1 MEIRL
6 ATPKDAEALLQ
17 IYRFYVEN
25 TAISFEY
32 IAPTVAE
39 FQNRIAKTL
48 AEYPYL
54 VAVEDDKII
63 GYAYAGPFRSR
74 AAYKHWSEVSI
85 YIDRNCRGKG
95 TGKALYTALEA
106 LLVKQNIYTLC
117 AVITSTDRQDD
128 AHLTDASIHF
138 HTHIGYRLAGKH
150 TDCGYKFGK
159 WYSVCLM
166 EKPIRE
172 KELHVE
178 PFIPFSGI
186 L

>member
-17 IYRFYVEN
+17 IYGFYVEN

-32 IAPTVAE
+32 TAPTVAE
-39 FQNRIAKTL
+39 FQARIEKTL
-48 AEYPYL
+48 TEYPYL
-54 VAVEDDKII
+54 VAVEEGRII

-85 YIDRNCRGKG
+85 YIDRDCRGKG
-95 TGKALYTALEA
+95 TGTALYAALEA

-117 AVITSTDRQDD
+117 AVITSTDRQED
-128 AHLTDASIHF
+128 AHLTDASIRF
-138 HTHIGYRLAGKH
+138 HTRMGYRLIGKH
-150 TDCGYKFGK
+150 TDCGYKFHK

-172 KELHVE
+172 KELSPD
-178 PFIPFSGI
+178 PFIPFSGT